1 MFYPF
6 KFQPVYKNYIWGG
19 RNLEKFGKFLPDGIV
34 AESWEISCHPD
45 GISIISNGKL
55 KGISLPDALKKYG
68 RDIIG
73 KSFHDKDLKKF
84 PLLVKLIDANND
96 LSVQVHPDDNYA
108 FTHENGE
115 YGKNEAW
122 YIISAK
128 SGAKLI
134 YDVVPGI
141 TRRDFQ
147 HAVKQNKIEDCLKY
161 VSVSAGDIIDI
172 PAGLL
177 HAIGKGII
185 LAEVQQNSNTT
196 YRVYDYNRTDNYG
209 NKRPLHIEKALDV
222 IDFDTMNRKEKY
234 TGLKI
239 DIPDGVKKTYLVA
252 NRLFCMEM
260 IEIDGQLIDNANG
273 SRFFIYTFLEGDGNI
288 TCSAGK
294 FSIRM
299 GESVL
304 IPASLGK
311 YSIEGHIKG
320 ICSYVPDIETNVI
333 TPLKNAGYSMDN
345 MYANVGSL
353 HTIKKYVYD

>member
-6 KFQPVYKNYIWGG
+6 KFKPVYKDYIWGG
-19 RNLEKFGKFLPDGIV
+19 RNLEKYGKVLPDGIV

-45 GISIISNGKL
+45 GTSIISNGNLQGILLPEVIKKFGIDIVGNKL
-55 KGISLPDALKKYG
+55 PGN
-68 RDIIG
+68 
-73 KSFHDKDLKKF
+73 DLKKF

-108 FTHENGE
+108 FKHENGE

-128 SGAKLI
+128 PGSKLI

-141 TRRDFQ
+141 TREDFRY
-147 HAVKQNKIEDCLKY
+147 AVEQNRIEDCLKY
-161 VSVSAGDIIDI
+161 VSVSEGDIIDI

-177 HAIGKGII
+177 HAIGSGII

-196 YRVYDYNRTDNYG
+196 YRVYDYNRTDTYG

-222 IDFDTMNRKEKY
+222 IDFNNTNRKEKY
-234 TGLKI
+234 RGLKI
-239 DIPDGVKKTYLVA
+239 DMGNAKKTFLVA
-252 NRLFCMEM
+252 NRYFCIELV
-260 IEIDGQLIDNANG
+260 EIDGQLDDNADG
-273 SRFFIYTFLEGDGNI
+273 SRFYIYTFLEGNGNI
-288 TCSAGK
+288 ICDSGK
-294 FSIRM
+294 FPVKM

-311 YSIEGHIKG
+311 YTIEGHIKG
-320 ICSYVPDIETNVI
+320 LCSFVPDIEVNVV
-333 TPLKNAGYSMDN
+333 TPLRNAGYSLDDIYEN
-345 MYANVGSL
+345 FGSSM
-353 HTIKKYVYD
+353 K